1 VEEAFGT
8 KAGLV
13 CGYFHWVAGAT
24 DNALYPTLFLEYVV
38 SYLVNLEQRATMS
51 GSPSPWYSGF
61 THLLVH
67 DDAVRFLLCVIIT
80 VLLSMLNFLGL
91 EFVGNVSIF
100 VCILSMSPFFILFIL
115 GLPKV
120 DTARWSAMPQSQS
133 IAMDDDGVLNPG
145 WLILPN
151 FAGVIWRPFINNLY
165 WNLNSFDVGAS
176 FAGEV
181 KDPER
186 VFPLAMFLSFVFVVF
201 SYVFTLFVALGAT
214 DDSQNDWKAGHLSV
228 VASEVVGP
236 WLGAWTVFAAAIG
249 NIALYEAEMSGD
261 AFQLMGM
268 GDRGLVPKI
277 FSKRS
282 KFGTPTYG
290 IILGTVVIIILSMA
304 SFDAI
309 VEMLNFAYS
318 LSLLMEYAAFVKL
331 RITDDDGTL
340 PTSVFFY
347 LCIIMD
353 LDSHPSFHPM
363 LPIVDRPYRIPLGL
377 WGCIAFV
384 APSCLICVLV
394 IMIASKATYIYFML
408 LCGVGVIFHGLQ
420 KAAKHYNWWEYAEPL
435 QKKRRRSLQPILEQ
449 S

>member
-1 VEEAFGT
+1 MIAIAWVEEAFGT
-8 KAGLV
+8 KIGLL

-38 SYLVNLEQRATMS
+38 SYLVNLEQRAMIS
-51 GSPSPWYSGF
+51 GDSTPWFSPF

-67 DDAVRFLLCVIIT
+67 DDAIRFLLCVIIT
-80 VLLSMLNFLGL
+80 ILLSMLNFLGL
-91 EFVGNVSIF
+91 EIVGNVSIF
-100 VCILSMSPFFILFIL
+100 VCILSMSPFFILFLL

-120 DTARWSAMPQSQS
+120 DPSRWTVMPQQSQVMT
-133 IAMDDDGVLNPG
+133 IDDDGAYHPG

-181 KDPER
+181 KNPER
-186 VFPLAMFLSFVFVVF
+186 VFPRAMFLSFVFVVF

-214 DDSQNDWKAGHLSV
+214 NDSQNEWKAGHLSV

-261 AFQLMGM
+261 AYQLMGM

-290 IILGTVVIIILSMA
+290 IMLGTVVIIILSVA

-318 LSLLMEYAAFVKL
+318 LSLLLEYAAFVKL
-331 RITDDDGTL
+331 RITDDDGK
-340 PTSVFFY
+340 S
-347 LCIIMD
+347 
-353 LDSHPSFHPM
+353 
-363 LPIVDRPYRIPLGL
+363 
-377 WGCIAFV
+377 
-384 APSCLICVLV
+384 
-394 IMIASKATYIYFML
+394 
-408 LCGVGVIFHGLQ
+408 
-420 KAAKHYNWWEYAEPL
+420 
-435 QKKRRRSLQPILEQ
+435 RS
-449 S
+449 